1 MTKVA
6 AKKAEPKKLDTK
18 KPTAKDQKSESK
30 PKMVTDRLKKPI
42 EESQSDHAKSD
53 TEEASQ
59 HSKNKSLNN
68 TQKSAK
74 SDAKPKPK
82 SAKDKNAKP

>member
-30 PKMVTDRLKKPI
+30 PKMTTDRLKKPI
-42 EESQSDHAKSD
+42 ESQSDHAKSD
-53 TEEASQ
+53 TEEAS
-59 HSKNKSLNN
+59 
-68 TQKSAK
+68 
-74 SDAKPKPK
+74 
-82 SAKDKNAKP
+82 

>member
-53 TEEASQ
+53 TEEAS
-59 HSKNKSLNN
+59 
-68 TQKSAK
+68 
-74 SDAKPKPK
+74 
-82 SAKDKNAKP
+82 